1 MWFIYVLLCENNSLY
16 TGIAK
21 DVEKRLNDHQSGK
34 GGAYT
39 RSHPPIRIVYTEQA
53 ESRSAALVREAE
65 IKRWRRQKKI
75 TTLRLTAL

>member
-1 MWFIYVLLCENNSLY
+1 MWFTYVLLCENNSLY

-39 RSHPPIRIVYTEQA
+39 RSHPPIRIVYQEPQP
-53 ESRSAALVREAE
+53 SRSAALRREAH
-65 IKRWRRQKKI
+65 IKRWSRTTKI
-75 TTLRLTAL
+75 RTLNLEI